1 MIMKVLYKRAIL
13 FTLSCVCALLTN
25 AQTIELSEGW
35 KCRSSAEEK
44 WYDTKVPTTVMGV
57 LVNNG
62 EYPDLLEGNHY
73 KKLDNSRFLVP
84 WLFKKDFRLDG
95 LNADEHVRLLFE
107 GLGYSANIYLND
119 KLVASRDTV
128 KGPFRT
134 FAIDVTGIAR
144 EENTLVVETFKCVP
158 GDYNIGFVDWNP
170 RPLDESMGIVR
181 PVKVQRSGAVV
192 IESPK
197 VCSQVNLTTL
207 KEAWLK
213 VEASLQNLSHHEVS
227 GRLICAFEGEQV
239 AIPVT
244 LPTGKTR
251 TIRLDDQDLKTLYVA
266 NPRLWWCYT
275 MGRPELYT
283 LSLSFEADGKIS
295 DTDDVRFGIREVGSF
310 ITNNGY
316 RAFTLNGKR
325 IQLLGAGWTDDIFLR
340 DDAASYDRQL
350 ELVKQMNLNTVRLE
364 GFWGTSQAL
373 YDLCDEKGILLLAG
387 WSCFWEWD
395 SYLGKYCDDLY
406 GGILTDED
414 ATLIAKEYD
423 DQLRYLRHHPS
434 IIAWFVGSDKL
445 PIPSLENH
453 YEWARKTIDDRP
465 YITSAKQME
474 SNLSGTS
481 GTKMAGPYDYVA
493 PAYWYAKEAPG
504 GAFGFNTETGIGA
517 QIPVK
522 ESLLQ
527 MFGNQLWPLDEVWD
541 YHCTSAAEAFN
552 KLDILKETV
561 TNRYGEATGIDD
573 FLRKANMVNYDGTR
587 AMFEAFRYN
596 SPKATGLIQWMLN
609 SARPS
614 LYWQLYDHY
623 LRPNAAFY
631 SVKKACQPIQ
641 LIYNYLT
648 REVKA
653 VNGTLQPVKIK
664 ATMTVY
670 GASGHLQERQEA
682 EVEIPAMGSVPTFGP
697 VSLSEDNGYLFL
709 SCQNDGNVV
718 AENEYAL
725 TNSED
730 IFDWE
735 KTDWTRTPVKKH
747 ADLKTI
753 GSQVP
758 IKCKIT
764 TKMVNS
770 TEAEL
775 SISNPSEHVAYML
788 RIVLKDKKG
797 HIIDGVTFSDNYITI
812 APGSTK
818 TIHCQL
824 PYELKFSTDI
834 LTY

>member
-1 MIMKVLYKRAIL
+1 
-13 FTLSCVCALLTN
+13 
-25 AQTIELSEGW
+25 
-35 KCRSSAEEK
+35 
-44 WYDTKVPTTVMGV
+44 
-57 LVNNG
+57 
-62 EYPDLLEGNHY
+62 
-73 KKLDNSRFLVP
+73 
-84 WLFKKDFRLDG
+84 
-95 LNADEHVRLLFE
+95 
-107 GLGYSANIYLND
+107 
-119 KLVASRDTV
+119 
-128 KGPFRT
+128 
-134 FAIDVTGIAR
+134 
-144 EENTLVVETFKCVP
+144 
-158 GDYNIGFVDWNP
+158 
-170 RPLDESMGIVR
+170 
-181 PVKVQRSGAVV
+181 
-192 IESPK
+192 
-197 VCSQVNLTTL
+197 
-207 KEAWLK
+207 
-213 VEASLQNLSHHEVS
+213 
-227 GRLICAFEGEQV
+227 
-239 AIPVT
+239 
-244 LPTGKTR
+244 
-251 TIRLDDQDLKTLYVA
+251 
-266 NPRLWWCYT
+266 
-275 MGRPELYT
+275 
-283 LSLSFEADGKIS
+283 
-295 DTDDVRFGIREVGSF
+295 
-310 ITNNGY
+310 
-316 RAFTLNGKR
+316 
-325 IQLLGAGWTDDIFLR
+325 
-340 DDAASYDRQL
+340 
-350 ELVKQMNLNTVRLE
+350 
-364 GFWGTSQAL
+364 
-373 YDLCDEKGILLLAG
+373 
-387 WSCFWEWD
+387 
-395 SYLGKYCDDLY
+395 
-406 GGILTDED
+406 
-414 ATLIAKEYD
+414 
-423 DQLRYLRHHPS
+423 
-434 IIAWFVGSDKL
+434 
-445 PIPSLENH
+445 
-453 YEWARKTIDDRP
+453 
-465 YITSAKQME
+465 
-474 SNLSGTS
+474 
-481 GTKMAGPYDYVA
+481 
-493 PAYWYAKEAPG
+493 
-504 GAFGFNTETGIGA
+504 
-517 QIPVK
+517 
-522 ESLLQ
+522 

-664 ATMTVY
+664 ATMTIY

-682 EVEIPAMGSVPTFGP
+682 EVEIPAMGSVPAFGP

-747 ADLKTI
+747 ADLKII

-797 HIIDGVTFSDNYITI
+797 HIIDGVSFSDNYITI